1 MFGKLKFAG
10 VAAAA
15 VLLGLC
21 GGCASS
27 GPYTWVNDLRPEP
40 PAKAQTIQPRDVLAI
55 NVVGQPTLSGEFTV
69 RDDGALTAPLVGSV
83 PVADLTP
90 TLAANAL
97 AQAWKKMVVDPV
109 VSVTVAKSGNPRVNV
124 VGEVK
129 TPGVFELV
137 RDHTVLGALAAAG
150 WVTDFA
156 SNDGVY
162 VVRRD
167 RRTSRVR
174 FRISDLTAAD
184 PKSAAFL
191 LSDGDSV
198 VVE

>member
-1 MFGKLKFAG
+1 MFGKLRF
-10 VAAAA
+10 AA
-15 VLLGLC
+15 VGVLLVGLH
-21 GGCASS
+21 GGCAGS
-27 GPYTWVNDLRPEP
+27 GPYTWVNDLRAEPE
-40 PAKAQTIQPRDVLAI
+40 AKSQLISPRDVLAI

-83 PVADLTP
+83 PVANLTP

-97 AQAWKKMVVDPV
+97 AQAWKKMVVDPAV
-109 VSVTVAKSGNPRVNV
+109 TVTVAKSANPRVNV

-167 RRTSRVR
+167 RRMPRVR
-174 FRISDLTAAD
+174 FRITDLTAAD
-184 PKSAAFL
+184 PKSAAFV

>member
-1 MFGKLKFAG
+1 MFGKIRSGA
-10 VAAAA
+10 VAAGA
-15 VLLGLC
+15 VLVGLC
-21 GGCASS
+21 SACASS

-40 PAKAQTIQPRDVLAI
+40 PTQASLIQPRDVLAV

-83 PVADLTP
+83 PMAGLTP
-90 TLAANAL
+90 TLAGNAL
-97 AQAWKKMVVDPV
+97 AQAWKKMVVDPAV
-109 VSVTVAKSGNPRVNV
+109 TVTVAKHANPRVNV

-137 RDHTVLGALAAAG
+137 RDHTVLAALAAAG

-156 SNDGVY
+156 SNGGVY

-167 RRTSRVR
+167 RRMPRVR
-174 FRISDLTAAD
+174 FRISDITAAD
-184 PKSAAFL
+184 PKSAAFQL
-191 LSDGDSV
+191 NDGDSV

>member
-1 MFGKLKFAG
+1 M
-10 VAAAA
+10 VA
-15 VLLGLC
+15 VGSVVVGLC
-21 GGCASS
+21 SSCAGS
-27 GPYTWVNDLRPEP
+27 GPYTWVSDVRPEA
-40 PAKAQTIQPRDVLAI
+40 PATTQTIQPRDVLAI
-55 NVVGQPTLSGEFTV
+55 SVVGQPTLSGEFAV

-83 PVADLTP
+83 PVANLTP

-97 AQAWKKMVVDPV
+97 AQAWKKMVVDPSV
-109 VSVTVAKSGNPRVNV
+109 TVTVAKAANPRVNV

-156 SNDGVY
+156 SKDGIY

-167 RRTSRVR
+167 RRTPRVR
-174 FRISDLTAAD
+174 FRISDLTTAE
-184 PKSAAFL
+184 PRSAAFL
-191 LSDGDSV
+191 LADGDTV